1 MAPVGN
7 LQSKIE
13 GEVMGNRN
21 FGYSPQLTRT
31 LYKRREEPSSPNPV
45 DWPLIGLLALI
56 SIGTGM
62 LLALA
67 FQMLG
72 AAP

>member
-1 MAPVGN
+1 MTH
-7 LQSKIE
+7 
-13 GEVMGNRN
+13 RN
-21 FGYSPQLTRT
+21 FGLSPYLNRAAVRRI
-31 LYKRREEPSSPNPV
+31 YKRREEPSSADPT
-45 DWPLIGLLALI
+45 DWPLIGLLALV

-72 AAP
+72 GTP